1 MTAVAAPF
9 DPELHLVGARPP
21 LSLRTPQAKRRAR
34 REQLYRTIPDRAFDQ
49 PITAGTSLFGQW
61 TLINDPAGVKRVLV
75 DKVAS
80 YPKTPMEQR
89 FFIALFGSGL
99 LGSDGELW
107 RRHRRIMAPSFD
119 PRSVA
124 AYAPAM
130 TDSSQALLAHW
141 DGLGAGAKI
150 DMAQEMTGL
159 ALRIICR
166 TMFSTDSEEMVG
178 RIGSSLES
186 SLKGLTQ
193 ANILDLIPIISDVRM
208 RQREA
213 RTARAFAPLDAS
225 IARLVA
231 QREANRSA
239 FPADLLS
246 RLVAAKDAETGLA
259 MNAREVR
266 DELVT
271 IFVAGHE
278 TTAMTMSW
286 LWYLL
291 SQHPSEEARLHAELA
306 EVLGGRPPGQ
316 EDLPRLIFTRQVVE
330 ESMRLY
336 PAAPAI
342 SSRVAQEEDE
352 ICGQRIRKGAS
363 VSISPW
369 YLHRNRT
376 LWDEPER
383 FDPDRFSPERSA
395 GRPRFAYLPFGAGP
409 RVCIGQVLAMNEAIL
424 ILASLAQ
431 RYRPRLAPE
440 ARVALRLNVTLQPK
454 YGLAM
459 ALERRS

>member
-1 MTAVAAPF
+1 MTAIAALYETEP
-9 DPELHLVGARPP
+9 HLVGARPSP
-21 LSLRTPQAKRRAR
+21 SLKTTQAKRRAR
-34 REQLYRTIPDRAFDQ
+34 REQLYRSIPDRAFDQ
-49 PITAGTSLFGQW
+49 PLTTGASLFGQW
-61 TLINDPAGVKRVLV
+61 TLVNDPAGVKRVLV

-80 YPKTPMEQR
+80 YPKTAMEQR
-89 FFIALFGSGL
+89 FFVALFGSGL

-130 TDSSQALLAHW
+130 TESAQRLIEHW
-141 DGLGAGAKI
+141 DGLGPGAKV

-159 ALRIICR
+159 ALKIICR

-178 RIGSSLES
+178 EIGSSLES
-186 SLKGLTQ
+186 SLKGVGE
-193 ANILDLIPIISDVRM
+193 ANILDLIPIISELRM

-231 QREANRSA
+231 QREADHDA
-239 FPADLLS
+239 FPADLLN

-259 MNAREVR
+259 MNAKEVR

-291 SQHPSEEARLHAELA
+291 SQHPAEEARLHAELS
-306 EVLGGRPPGQ
+306 EVLGGRPPSQ
-316 EDLPRLIFTRQVVE
+316 EDLPRLAFTRQVVE

-342 SSRVAQEEDE
+342 STRLAQEEDE
-352 ICGQRIRKGAS
+352 ICGHKIRKGAS
-363 VSISPW
+363 VAISPW
-369 YLHRNRT
+369 YLHRNRN
-376 LWDEPER
+376 LWNEPER
-383 FDPDRFSPERSA
+383 FDPDRFSPARSA

-454 YGLAM
+454 YGLTM
-459 ALERRS
+459 ILERRS

>member
-1 MTAVAAPF
+1 
-9 DPELHLVGARPP
+9 
-21 LSLRTPQAKRRAR
+21 
-34 REQLYRTIPDRAFDQ
+34 
-49 PITAGTSLFGQW
+49 
-61 TLINDPAGVKRVLV
+61 
-75 DKVAS
+75 
-80 YPKTPMEQR
+80 
-89 FFIALFGSGL
+89 
-99 LGSDGELW
+99 
-107 RRHRRIMAPSFD
+107 
-119 PRSVA
+119 
-124 AYAPAM
+124 
-130 TDSSQALLAHW
+130 
-141 DGLGAGAKI
+141 
-150 DMAQEMTGL
+150 
-159 ALRIICR
+159 
-166 TMFSTDSEEMVG
+166 
-178 RIGSSLES
+178 
-186 SLKGLTQ
+186 
-193 ANILDLIPIISDVRM
+193 M

-225 IARLVA
+225 IVRLVA
-231 QREANRSA
+231 QREADHDA
-239 FPADLLS
+239 FPADLLN

-291 SQHPSEEARLHAELA
+291 SQHPAEEARLHAELS
-306 EVLGGRPPGQ
+306 EVLGGRPPSQ
-316 EDLPRLIFTRQVVE
+316 EDLPRLAFTRQVVE

-342 SSRVAQEEDE
+342 STRRAQEEDE
-352 ICGQRIRKGAS
+352 ICGHTIRKGAS
-363 VSISPW
+363 VAISPW
-369 YLHRNRT
+369 YLHRNRN

-383 FDPDRFSPERSA
+383 FDPDRFSPARSA

-424 ILASLAQ
+424 ILASLAR

-459 ALERRS
+459 ILARRS